1 MANILVVEDDEFFR
15 KAVCDLL
22 NKKGHSTLEA
32 PHGRAAVEIINLQEF
47 DIVISDIQM
56 PGMNGI
62 ELLEWSLKHKPIPFI
77 IMTGFSTILETQSAF
92 DLGAKEFISKPFKNS
107 DLITLVNKIL
117 GIDDKFQVAEGA
129 VDYCKIS
136 IDEFVSGKKVEFD
149 IYVKLSASKYVKIAH
164 QGEELLKE
172 RILHYKEK
180 GVQYLFITKEGFS
193 SLVRFNLN
201 IAGLLQSKKNIS
213 SEKKVNFL
221 KYTGEVILAKAFIGG
236 VDKEVFTEAQTFVGL
251 TMSTITESKEC
262 LDLLGMLNSHSDHIY
277 AHSIGVAMYSHMIA
291 QKMGFESN
299 QAFFKLSMAA
309 IFHDIGKKEI
319 DINILEKHRSL
330 LSADEKK
337 LVDSHI
343 ARGQEILLS
352 INGIPED
359 VSQLVFEH
367 HEDVAGLGYPMGND
381 KKHQHPLSKILQLA
395 NLFVGLALAGPH
407 NEAMSGIEAIMLLES
422 RFTGRFDEKAMI
434 ALKLAFRKS

>member
-15 KAVCDLL
+15 KAICELL
-22 NKKGHSTLEA
+22 IKKGHSTLEA
-32 PHGRAAVEIINLQEF
+32 PHGRAAVEIISLQDF

-62 ELLEWSLKHKPIPFI
+62 ELLEWSLKNKPTPFI

-107 DLITLVNKIL
+107 DLIGLVNKLL
-117 GIDDKFQVAEGA
+117 GADEKLQVAEGV

-149 IYVKLSASKYVKIAH
+149 IYVKLSVTKYVKIAH
-164 QGEELLKE
+164 EGDELLKE

-180 GVQYLFITKEGFS
+180 GVQYLYITKEGFS
-193 SLVRFNLN
+193 SLVKFNLN
-201 IAGLLQSKKNIS
+201 VAGLLNSKKNIS
-213 SEKKVNFL
+213 SEKKINFL
-221 KYTGEVILAKAFIGG
+221 KYTGEVILAKAFITG
-236 VDKEVFTEAQTFVGL
+236 VNKEVFTEAQTFVGL

-262 LDLLGMLNSHSDHIY
+262 LDLLSILNSHSDHIY
-277 AHSIGVAMYSHMIA
+277 AHSIGVAMYAHMIA

-299 QAFFKLSMAA
+299 QAFFKLSMSA
-309 IFHDIGKKEI
+309 IFHDVGKKEI
-319 DINILEKHRSL
+319 EVTILEKSRAL

-337 LVDSHI
+337 LIDSHI

-359 VSQLVFEH
+359 VAQLVFEH

-381 KKHQHPLSKILQLA
+381 KKRQHPLSKILQLA

-407 NEAMSGIEAIMLLES
+407 NEAMSGIEAIMLIE
-422 RFTGRFDEKAMI
+422 GRFAGRYDDKAMT
-434 ALKLAFRKS
+434 ALKMVFKS